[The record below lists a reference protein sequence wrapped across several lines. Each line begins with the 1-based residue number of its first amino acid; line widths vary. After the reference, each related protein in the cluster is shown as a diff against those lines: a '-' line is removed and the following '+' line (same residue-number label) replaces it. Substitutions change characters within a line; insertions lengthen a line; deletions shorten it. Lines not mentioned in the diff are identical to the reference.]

1 MLLQGQWKLRALEIL
16 DAGIVHI
23 RSAGRI
29 VVDSG
34 GEIDASAAT
43 GSIRLAA
50 GEIATADLAD
60 GVVTFAKASVFISAE
75 QTGNGLTQ
83 SVAHGL
89 AATPAGV
96 LIVPTDTAPAT
107 TGAYTAIEGAH
118 TTTNVVV
125 TVTSGK
131 KYKVFAWA

>member
-1 MLLQGQWKLRALEIL
+1 MLPQGQWKFRALEIL
-16 DAGIVHI
+16 DAGIAYI
-23 RSAGRI
+23 RSASKV

-50 GEIATADLAD
+50 GEIATADLDA
-60 GVVTFAKASVFISAE
+60 GAVTFAKAKVFISAE
-75 QTGNGLTQ
+75 QTGNGLAQ

-89 AATPAGV
+89 EAIPAGV

-107 TGAYTAIEGAH
+107 TGAYTAVEGAH

-125 TVTSGK
+125 TVTTDK